1 MYIFQEYVQLD
12 QTPMNVMMVNVLET
26 SMATKHVMVTQTVR
40 MEVMRG
46 IVLVSHV
53 LVVMYS

>member
-1 MYIFQEYVQLD
+1 
-12 QTPMNVMMVNVLET
+12 MNVMMVNVLET